1 MSSLRLGLADSG
13 QFLVK
18 SHHHLRYST
27 MTLFDSP
34 WDLWKTSK
42 YSDPCAM
49 SSYVQVKSVYP
60 SQELNPRPST
70 FSADALTTELR
81 GWDNSTRSNFFTWH
95 YLALSVQALTWQGL
109 LGMAVRLD
117 VLRLWKHGGKFRWE
131 QSSSA
136 PFVGSLGHRSFPT
149 EAGDL
154 QGGASH
160 WCIDQDICTKHAMFC
175 YYCNQVV

>member
-1 MSSLRLGLADSG
+1 MEVLS
-13 QFLVK
+13 
-18 SHHHLRYST
+18 
-27 MTLFDSP
+27 
-34 WDLWKTSK
+34 
-42 YSDPCAM
+42 AM
-49 SSYVQVKSVYP
+49 NNHIQAKSVCP
-60 SQELNPRPST
+60 ARESNPRPSA
-70 FSADALTTELR
+70 FRADALTTELW
-81 GWDNSTRSNFFTWH
+81 GWDNSTRSDFFTWL

-117 VLRLWKHGGKFRWE
+117 VLRLWKHGGKLRWE

-160 WCIDQDICTKHAMFC
+160 WCIDQDICTKHAMFSC
-175 YYCNQVV
+175 QFLAKEGHGLSFPITGLTFQSKSL